1 MRASQNYNSL
11 SYDDKILD
19 GFYDL
24 YGVFTR
30 STSERMP
37 SLVDLQGAPMS
48 DSVTWEAVLIN
59 KAADANLLKLEQT
72 ALEMAIKMQTESPIS
87 VNHYLV
93 RKLAALVSDHMGGP
107 VGDPEKMLRKW
118 RNLSYSLK
126 ATLGSMV
133 LPLGSLTVGLA
144 RHRALL
150 FKVHTPYLLFI
161 FHLCIKCLVNSIDVH
176 PFSCNF
182 PFHVLNQI
190 ALNFCY

>member
-24 YGVFTR
+24 YGVFTE

-72 ALEMAIKMQTESPIS
+72 ALEMAIKMGTESPIS
-87 VNHYLV
+87 VNSYLV
-93 RKLAALVSDHMGGP
+93 RKLAVLVSDHMGGP

-118 RNLSYSLK
+118 RNLSYGLK

-150 FKVHTPYLLFI
+150 FKVHTPYF
-161 FHLCIKCLVNSIDVH
+161 
-176 PFSCNF
+176 
-182 PFHVLNQI
+182 
-190 ALNFCY
+190 

>member
-11 SYDDKILD
+11 SYDDKIMD

-24 YGVFTR
+24 YGVFTG

-72 ALEMAIKMQTESPIS
+72 ALEMAIKMGSESPIS
-87 VNHYLV
+87 VNSRLV
-93 RKLAALVSDHMGGP
+93 RKLAVLVSDHMGGP
-107 VGDPEKMLRKW
+107 VGVPEKMLRKW
-118 RNLSYSLK
+118 RTLSYSLK

-150 FKVHTPYLLFI
+150 FKVLAPYLLFI
-161 FHLCIKCLVNSIDVH
+161 ISFI
-176 PFSCNF
+176 
-182 PFHVLNQI
+182 Q
-190 ALNFCY
+190 